1 MNTMCHACGSEKT
14 PLDSGYYCKICH
26 HPICQECEKRDSS
39 SALDDEYPVGHCKSC
54 LEKYGKES
62 LRMDGLSPYF
72 TPLISPAPSLSSYG
86 SCVSSLGDFPADLS
100 SQKRENGVESL
111 DTGQKHPDLRFT
123 EHLENHR
130 NRNSFKDIDIQSSP
144 AKVNADGLEVSIST
158 EGKIS
163 SLMLASV
170 GHVDGSGEKYGLY
183 NGMSGD
189 VQSTRVGDDSD
200 GTENAFDSSSP
211 AFLSNFEKDPLI
223 WTPPEPEDMEDD
235 IDSVANFDDDD
246 DYGDGTKWGQPS
258 SLSSLDE
265 ENGSAYSF
273 KEERQKAMLEAMNGQ
288 FKILASRLLASEGL
302 NFSGR
307 EGGESWL
314 DIVASLS
321 WEAALLIKPDAS
333 EGRAM
338 DPGSYVKVKC
348 IASGTRNQS
357 QVIKG
362 LVFKKNAAHKRMPTK
377 FRNPRLLLLQGA
389 LGHSAVGLSSFDSM
403 EKEKNHLKSIIEMI
417 ETCQPNVVL
426 VEKTVSRDIQES
438 LLAKGITL
446 VFDMKLPRLIRIARC
461 TASPIICSADILM
474 KLKLKQCESFH
485 IERFVEEH
493 NICGEGGKRPSKTL
507 MFFEGFPKPLGCTI
521 LLKGAHSDELKKV
534 KRVVYYTVFAAYHL
548 ILETSFFADQRLFF
562 SGKNFVREGSGSF
575 KDKAVLLASCDASPY
590 SDISSIE
597 CSTSSITPV
606 HALDIPISDGRLQKY
621 AHEQMASISDLGAE
635 RSSLSPQLNPA
646 VSSLGDS
653 VDHRDLFCDKLRGS
667 RFLRYDS
674 SALLKRGQVLSSF
687 SVSSKKYLGK
697 SFQSHTSESDS
708 SFSGFNEKML
718 DLPIFS
724 SLEML
729 DRDKEATATIHQ
741 EKPDD
746 RNINNA
752 KPGLVSDISEPIE
765 RCTCDV
771 SDQVEM
777 QNKDDIQSVLDPQS
791 ILVLLSTQC
800 ITKQAVCEENHLS
813 RINYYGNFDVSL
825 GRFLQDVLLN
835 KKHCCSSCGEPP
847 ESHVYRYTH
856 QNGTLTVLVRQ
867 LRPESRLSG
876 EGEGKIWMWTRCLR
890 CARQGGIP
898 KSTRRVVMSTAARG
912 LSFGKFLE
920 LSFSS
925 HSSASRLSKCGHS
938 LHRDCLRF
946 FGLGSKVAM
955 FRYSSV
961 EIYTACKPP
970 PVIEFHNPHGQE
982 WFKREMQNVLARAHL
997 FFSEVAKMLQTLKL
1011 KHLIPISKQYMDI
1024 SGSVEEFS
1032 EVEEMLIQEKTEFEA
1047 SLLKAI
1053 NHSEQLGMTVHE
1065 VFGLNWLNQE
1075 LLLLLYVWDHR
1086 LHHLLQHKQVQ
1097 QKKDGSTC
1105 NVFVERNML
1114 EDGEKILGAPSQILM
1129 DVNESSSSSGNC
1141 HAQDIQT
1148 ELQIESVDDS
1158 GDTSSRAQNFLDAG
1172 FSEIGSSAE
1181 QISDRSTVEE
1191 HSAYFLDQDYGS
1203 KPGDVSTPTGRG
1215 ENGQEAQI
1223 PISDDMLVDHSIQV
1237 ARERNLERVPDLE
1250 LKIDETTNNR
1260 EMSTM
1265 SMSKDHPRMSREF
1278 SNSKLEDPNNWI
1290 WAPFSELRRA
1300 YKRDLHGGSLQ
1311 KFEFV
1316 NTYTPVHLSPMRQP
1330 SASEMG
1336 LLHFMVGPGG
1346 NVLSVSEDEISSII
1360 ACALAISQD
1369 RHGLLDSMAEKEA
1382 GESKGETDKTI
1393 VKSNSLLSNG
1403 SIASSVW
1410 SSTGCADYEGIQ
1422 SSQSGSSI
1430 SSEEP
1435 STPYSDGSS
1444 SVDRLLASDDLHPEI
1459 PVGYGKVAGKTKYSV
1474 VCIYAK
1480 QFYALRK
1487 KWCPSELAYISSIS
1501 RCKKWDAQGG
1511 KSKAFFAKSMDDR
1524 FIIKQI
1530 KKTELDSFLKF
1541 GPDYFK
1547 HISHSIESGSQ
1558 TCLAKIVGIY
1568 QVRQYKSGKEVKTD
1582 LMVME
1587 NLLFGHSFSRIYDL
1601 KGAVFSRYV
1610 PDTNDHGKVLLDQ
1623 NFIEDMRVSPIYIGG
1638 RTKHLLQRAIWND
1651 TAFLT
1656 SINVMDYSLLV
1667 GVDKQRHELVF
1678 GIIDYLRQYTWDKQ
1692 LETWVKSSLVV
1703 PKNSLPTVISPKEYK
1718 KRFRKFMTKYFM
1730 AVPDTWSSE
1739 RCSDPCKFCI
1749 ADSSNSFN
1757 VHSKKLPEQPI
1768 EACA

>member
-14 PLDSGYYCKICH
+14 PLDSGYRCKICH
-26 HPICQECEKRDSS
+26 HSICQECKKRDSS
-39 SALDDEYPVGHCKSC
+39 SALDDEYLVGHCKPTES
-54 LEKYGKES
+54 LEKYGKGS
-62 LRMDGLSPYF
+62 LRMDGLSPC
-72 TPLISPAPSLSSYG
+72 TSPLVSPALSLSSYG

-100 SQKRENGVESL
+100 SQMRENGVESL

-123 EHLENHR
+123 EHVKDHR
-130 NRNSFKDIDIQSSP
+130 NGNSFKDIDIQSSH
-144 AKVNADGLEVSIST
+144 AKVNVDGP
-158 EGKIS
+158 
-163 SLMLASV
+163 SV
-170 GHVDGSGEKYGLY
+170 GYLDGSGEKSGLY
-183 NGMSGD
+183 NGMPGD
-189 VQSTRVGDDSD
+189 ARSMRIADDSD
-200 GTENAFDSSSP
+200 GTENAIDSSSP
-211 AFLSNFEKDPLI
+211 TFLSYFEKDSLI
-223 WTPPEPEDMEDD
+223 WIPPEPEDMEDD
-235 IDSVANFDDDD
+235 MDSIANYDDDD

-265 ENGSAYSF
+265 ENGSAHSY

-288 FKILASRLLASEGL
+288 LKILVSRLLASEGL
-302 NFSGR
+302 NFSGK
-307 EGGESWL
+307 EGDKSWL

-321 WEAALLIKPDAS
+321 WEAALLVKPDAS

-348 IASGTRNQS
+348 IASGTRSES

-377 FRNPRLLLLQGA
+377 FKNPRLLLLQGA
-389 LGHSAVGLSSFDSM
+389 LGHSALNLLSFESM
-403 EKEKNHLKSIIEMI
+403 EEEKDHLKSIIEMI

-426 VEKTVSRDIQES
+426 VEKTVSRDIRES

-446 VFDMKLPRLIRIARC
+446 VFDMKLSRLLRIARC
-461 TASPIICSADILM
+461 TASPIISSADILM
-474 KLKLKQCESFH
+474 KVKLKQCESFH
-485 IERFVEEH
+485 IEKFTEEH

-534 KRVVYYTVFAAYHL
+534 KRVVHYTVFAAYHL
-548 ILETSFFADQRLFF
+548 IVETSFFADQRLFF
-562 SGKNFVREGSGSF
+562 SGKNSVRGNSGSS
-575 KDKAVLLASCDASPY
+575 KAKPMLLASCDAAPY

-606 HALDIPISDGRLQKY
+606 HALDIPIFDGQLEKY
-621 AHEQMASISDLGAE
+621 VHKQMPSVSGQGAE
-635 RSSLSPQLNPA
+635 RSFLSPHLNPD

-653 VDHRDLFCDKLRGS
+653 INHRDLFCNKPCSSG
-667 RFLRYDS
+667 FLQSDS
-674 SALLKRGQVLSSF
+674 SALLKPGQVLSSV
-687 SVSSKKYLGK
+687 SVSVKKCLGE

-708 SFSGFNEKML
+708 SFFGFNEKML
-718 DLPIFS
+718 DVPISS

-729 DRDKEATATIHQ
+729 DHDKEATATINQ

-752 KPGLVSDISEPIE
+752 KPGLVSDISEYIE
-765 RCTCDV
+765 RCSCDV
-771 SDQVEM
+771 SDKVEM

-791 ILVLLSTQC
+791 ILVLLSSQC
-800 ITKQAVCEENHLS
+800 ITKQAVCEQSHLS
-813 RINYYGNFDVSL
+813 RIKYYGNFDISL

-835 KKHCCSSCGEPP
+835 KKRTCSSCGEPP

-867 LRPESRLSG
+867 LPPASRLSG
-876 EGEGKIWMWTRCLR
+876 EGEGRIWMWTRCLR
-890 CARQGGIP
+890 CERQGGIP

-925 HSSASRLSKCGHS
+925 HSAASRLSKCGHS

-970 PVIEFHNPHGQE
+970 PVLEFRNPHGQE
-982 WFKREMQNVLARAHL
+982 WLKRELQN
-997 FFSEVAKMLQTLKL
+997 
-1011 KHLIPISKQYMDI
+1011 
-1024 SGSVEEFS
+1024 
-1032 EVEEMLIQEKTEFEA
+1032 A
-1047 SLLKAI
+1047 SLLNAI
-1053 NHSEQLGMTVHE
+1053 NHGEQLGMTVHE
-1065 VFGLNWLNQE
+1065 VLVLNWLNQE
-1075 LLLLLYVWDHR
+1075 FLLMLYVWDRR

-1097 QKKDGSTC
+1097 LKKDGSTC
-1105 NVFVERNML
+1105 NTYVERNMP
-1114 EDGEKILGAPSQILM
+1114 ENGEKVLEASSQILI

-1141 HAQDIQT
+1141 HAQDMQT

-1158 GDTSSRAQNFLDAG
+1158 GDTSSRAQNSLDAV
-1172 FSEIGSSAE
+1172 FSETGSSAE
-1181 QISDRSTVEE
+1181 KISDRSTVEE
-1191 HSAYFLDQDYGS
+1191 HSASFLDHDYGS
-1203 KPGDVSTPTGRG
+1203 KPADVSTPTGSSK
-1215 ENGQEAQI
+1215 NGQEAQI

-1237 ARERNLERVPDLE
+1237 TREPYLEKVSNLE
-1250 LKIDETTNNR
+1250 LKSDETATSG
-1260 EMSTM
+1260 EMSAM
-1265 SMSKDHPRMSREF
+1265 SMSKDHPRMSQEF
-1278 SNSKLEDPNNWI
+1278 SNSKLEDPDKWI
-1290 WAPFSELRRA
+1290 WAPFSELRRV
-1300 YKRDLHGGSLQ
+1300 YKRDLLGGSLQ
-1311 KFEFV
+1311 KFVFV
-1316 NTYTPVHLSPMRQP
+1316 NTYTPVHLSPMCQP
-1330 SASEMG
+1330 SAPEMG
-1336 LLHFMVGPGG
+1336 SLQFTVGPGG

-1360 ACALAISQD
+1360 ACALAISEVQH
-1369 RHGLLDSMAEKEA
+1369 RLSDSVAEKEA

-1393 VKSNSLLSNG
+1393 VKSNSLLFNG
-1403 SIASSVW
+1403 SMVSSVLP
-1410 SSTGCADYEGIQ
+1410 STGSLDYEGIH
-1422 SSQSGSSI
+1422 SSQSGSSL
-1430 SSEEP
+1430 SSEELP
-1435 STPYSDGSS
+1435 SPSSDGS
-1444 SVDRLLASDDLHPEI
+1444 SVDRLLASEDLHPEI
-1459 PVGYGKVAGKTKYSV
+1459 PVGSGRVAGKSKYSV

-1480 QFYALRK
+1480 QFYTLRK
-1487 KWCPSELAYISSIS
+1487 KCCPSELAYISSIS

-1558 TCLAKIVGIY
+1558 TCLAKIFGIY
-1568 QVRQYKSGKEVKTD
+1568 QVRQSKSGKEVKTD

-1587 NLLFGHSFSRIYDL
+1587 NLLFGHSVSRIFDL

-1610 PDTNDHGKVLLDQ
+1610 PPDTNDHQKVLLDQ
-1623 NFIEDMRVSPIYIGG
+1623 NFIEYMRVSPIYIGG
-1638 RTKHLLQRAIWND
+1638 KTKHLLQRAIWND

-1730 AVPDTWSSE
+1730 TVPDTWSSE

-1749 ADSSNSFN
+1749 ADSSNSSN
-1757 VHSKKLPEQPI
+1757 VHSEKLSEQPI

>member
-1 MNTMCHACGSEKT
+1 M
-14 PLDSGYYCKICH
+14 
-26 HPICQECEKRDSS
+26 ECEKRDCS
-39 SALDDEYPVGHCKSC
+39 SALDDEYPLGHCKSC

-62 LRMDGLSPYF
+62 LRMDGLSPYI
-72 TPLISPAPSLSSYG
+72 TPLVSPALSLSSYG
-86 SCVSSLGDFPADLS
+86 SCVSSHGDFPADLS
-100 SQKRENGVESL
+100 SQMREDGVESL

-123 EHLENHR
+123 EHLEDHR
-130 NRNSFKDIDIQSSP
+130 NGNSFKDIDIQSSP
-144 AKVNADGLEVSIST
+144 AKVNADGS
-158 EGKIS
+158 GK
-163 SLMLASV
+163 
-170 GHVDGSGEKYGLY
+170 KYGLY

-189 VQSTRVGDDSD
+189 VQSARIGDDSD
-200 GTENAFDSSSP
+200 GTENAIDSSSP

-235 IDSVANFDDDD
+235 IDSVANLDDDD

-265 ENGSAYSF
+265 ENGSAHSY

-288 FKILASRLLASEGL
+288 FKILVSRLLASEGL
-302 NFSGR
+302 NFSGG

-321 WEAALLIKPDAS
+321 WEAALLVKPDAS

-362 LVFKKNAAHKRMPTK
+362 LVFKKNAAHKHMPTK
-377 FRNPRLLLLQGA
+377 FKNPRLLLLKGA

-403 EKEKNHLKSIIEMI
+403 EEEKDHLKSIIEMI

-446 VFDMKLPRLIRIARC
+446 VFDMKLPRLLRIARC
-461 TASPIICSADILM
+461 TASSIISSADILM
-474 KLKLKQCESFH
+474 KVKLKQCNKDMINCFL
-485 IERFVEEH
+485 FQ
-493 NICGEGGKRPSKTL
+493 
-507 MFFEGFPKPLGCTI
+507 I

-534 KRVVYYTVFAAYHL
+534 KRVLYYTVFAAYHL
-548 ILETSFFADQRLFF
+548 ILETSFFADQRLFI
-562 SGKNFVREGSGSF
+562 SSKNFVREGSGSS
-575 KDKAVLLASCDASPY
+575 KDKPVLLATCDAAPS

-597 CSTSSITPV
+597 CSISSITPV
-606 HALDIPISDGRLQKY
+606 HALDIPISYGQLEKHAY
-621 AHEQMASISDLGAE
+621 EQMALISDPGAE

-653 VDHRDLFCDKLRGS
+653 VNHRDLFCDKPHSSG
-667 RFLRYDS
+667 FLQSDS
-674 SALLKRGQVLSSF
+674 SALLKPGQVLSS
-687 SVSSKKYLGK
+687 VSGSFKKYLGK
-697 SFQSHTSESDS
+697 RFQSHTSEPDS
-708 SFSGFNEKML
+708 SFSGFNGKML
-718 DLPIFS
+718 DLPISS

-729 DRDKEATATIHQ
+729 DCDKEATATIHQ

-746 RNINNA
+746 RSINNA
-752 KPGLVSDISEPIE
+752 KPGLVPDISEPIE
-765 RCTCDV
+765 HCTCDV
-771 SDQVEM
+771 SDQVDM
-777 QNKDDIQSVLDPQS
+777 QNKDDIQNVLDPQS

-835 KKHCCSSCGEPP
+835 QKHSCSSCGEPP

-867 LRPESRLSG
+867 LPPESRLSG

-925 HSSASRLSKCGHS
+925 HSSASRL
-938 LHRDCLRF
+938 
-946 FGLGSKVAM
+946 GSKVAM

-961 EIYTACKPP
+961 EIYAACKPP
-970 PVIEFHNPHGQE
+970 PVIEFHNPHGKE
-982 WFKREMQNVLARAHL
+982 WFKREMQNVLARALL
-997 FFSEVAKMLQTLKL
+997 FFSEVAKLLQKLKL
-1011 KHLIPISKQYMDI
+1011 KHPSSISKQYMDI
-1024 SGSVEEFS
+1024 SGSVKEFS

-1053 NHSEQLGMTVHE
+1053 NHGEQLGMTVHE

-1075 LLLLLYVWDHR
+1075 LLLLLYVWDRR

-1105 NVFVERNML
+1105 NVYVERNMP
-1114 EDGEKILGAPSQILM
+1114 ENGEKILEAPSQILI

-1141 HAQDIQT
+1141 HAQDKQT
-1148 ELQIESVDDS
+1148 VLQIESVDDS
-1158 GDTSSRAQNFLDAG
+1158 GDISGRAQNFLDAG

-1191 HSAYFLDQDYGS
+1191 HSASFLDQDYGS
-1203 KPGDVSTPTGRG
+1203 KPADVSTLAGSG

-1237 ARERNLERVPDLE
+1237 AIEQCLEKVTDLG
-1250 LKIDETTNNR
+1250 LKTDETTR
-1260 EMSTM
+1260 SSEMSVM
-1265 SMSKDHPRMSREF
+1265 SMSKDHPRMSQEF

-1316 NTYTPVHLSPMRQP
+1316 NTYTPVLLSPICLP
-1330 SASEMG
+1330 SASEKGM
-1336 LLHFMVGPGG
+1336 LHFVVGPGG

-1360 ACALAISQD
+1360 ACALAISVG
-1369 RHGLLDSMAEKEA
+1369 RYGLLDSMAEKEA
-1382 GESKGETDKTI
+1382 GESKGETDKTL
-1393 VKSNSLLSNG
+1393 VKCNSLLSDG
-1403 SIASSVW
+1403 SIGSSVW
-1410 SSTGCADYEGIQ
+1410 SSTGSVDYEGIQ
-1422 SSQSGSSI
+1422 SSLIGSSL
-1430 SSEEP
+1430 SSDGL
-1435 STPYSDGSS
+1435 STPCSDGSS

-1459 PVGYGKVAGKTKYSV
+1459 PVGYRKGAGKTKYSV

-1480 QFYALRK
+1480 QFYTLRK
-1487 KWCPSELAYISSIS
+1487 KCCPSELAYISSIS
-1501 RCKKWDAQGG
+1501 RCKKWDPQGG

-1541 GPDYFK
+1541 APDYFK
-1547 HISHSIESGSQ
+1547 HISYSIESGSQ

-1568 QVRQYKSGKEVKTD
+1568 QVRQLKSGKEVKID

-1623 NFIEDMRVSPIYIGG
+1623 NYIEDMRVSPIYIAG
-1638 RTKHLLQRAIWND
+1638 RTKHLFQRAIWND

-1703 PKNSLPTVISPKEYK
+1703 PKNSLPTVISPREYK
-1718 KRFRKFMTKYFM
+1718 KRFRKFMAKYFM
-1730 AVPDTWSSE
+1730 MVPDTWSSE
-1739 RCSDPCKFCI
+1739 RCSDTCKFCI
-1749 ADSSNSFN
+1749 ADSGNSFN
-1757 VHSKKLPEQPI
+1757 ARSKKLPEQPI